1 MSAQFVSRSLPL
13 FLSIAECRRLQYE
26 HPHAWPP
33 SEFLSGHSVPGPERC
48 RAAGKANW
56 RARCGVFTNG
66 YKREPLA
73 AYGYRCQ
80 QEEGRKERYNMY
92 NERSQSSAVGCVC
105 AGVGFDYS
113 STYSILHKNN
123 EWNDDMQCESGHLQ
137 RSVHSWLLLNS
148 AV

>member
-33 SEFLSGHSVPGPERC
+33 CEFLSGHSVSGPERC

-80 QEEGRKERYNMY
+80 QEEGRKERYNRY

-105 AGVGFDYS
+105 VRGWGSIIAPLIVFYIKTMNEMMTCNVKVDTCNEVCTRDY
-113 STYSILHKNN
+113 Y
-123 EWNDDMQCESGHLQ
+123 
-137 RSVHSWLLLNS
+137 
-148 AV
+148 